1 MMLAATFFGGV
12 NIGAD
17 TIAKQFLDRQ
27 LSQTPVDV
35 RVQAFGSSFG
45 TSYITLDP
53 SYWTRVR
60 DEIGS
65 VEGVKSA
72 EVRSGFS
79 GYPNSSTYSPD
90 YFVHAIMDSSTV
102 YADAIISGSP
112 GLGVNE
118 TYVVEGS
125 WIAPTVARGQQ
136 LTVYLSSPSATIPV
150 SLNLTIAGT
159 VNLGER
165 AQAILNIYFFGG
177 PIAATRFFQNIL
189 LISWE
194 KTLAPILGS
203 ICPPQPPGGVC
214 SGALPIPSIDVYL
227 DRDSLINVFDI
238 QSSIANVET
247 VVARIQNVA
256 SREGLST
263 YPAITGILQA
273 AAFPSFILRVFYVI
287 ISLPVF
293 FIAWYM
299 GGTVSQSSLNLRRRE
314 IGLLLAK
321 GATKGQLAR
330 IFLGEALFVGTVGGA
345 LGLALA
351 VLLNPVFVEAF
362 GGQSTGSIFLSRE
375 TAIVTIV
382 FTVILTLLS
391 VWRPARRAAS
401 LSPLDAL
408 REYVYVEEVKGYKQT
423 RPLIAF
429 GLGLYKIAFLLL
441 GINFL
446 TLSQNAGGARSALVS
461 LGLVVLTFLD
471 FVLSFIGPFLFFWGA
486 SRIFAGGSAR
496 FQALIARF
504 GRRILGELSQ
514 VASKN
519 VYRNPA
525 RVAAI
530 TFLLALISG
539 YGVWVTGQ
547 FASIQDHSV
556 RQVFVNVGGEISVTT
571 PNASSALGLAT
582 QLSQWSNVTA
592 ATPEIGLFSSF
603 GSQAR
608 AIDPVG
614 WRAAAYHE
622 HEWFTGQGENAI
634 FEALGN
640 DPRTIILEKGVASR
654 LQLSIGETFA
664 LTVSTGTSYSMR
676 VVGFFGPD
684 TSQAQ
689 VLGGPVI
696 PSIFGGGWS
705 YVSLQFWQSLPGGP
719 FSSSRI
725 LVNAG
730 QSVNATVLGE
740 SIQDL
745 SSEYSVRVAEREL
758 NQVSNAPG
766 TDIFQGILDVFRLG
780 VVFAG
785 LAASVGVGT
794 VTYASFR
801 EREKETTIMAV
812 RGVSYGQLL
821 GILLMESLPIVVFSL
836 VLGTAVG
843 LLNVHGWNLSLN
855 SIFLGQSFE
864 AALAPYR
871 VVLPAWVLVTLAILF
886 GSILSAV
893 IIPALMEARKTS
905 EKMTRM
911 VRLG

>member
-35 RVQAFGSSFG
+35 RLQGYPRFS
-45 TSYITLDP
+45 LDA
-53 SYWTRVR
+53 SRWASIR
-60 DEIGS
+60 DEIGFID
-65 VEGVKSA
+65 GVDIA
-72 EVRSGFS
+72 EVRSGFT
-79 GYPNSSTYSPD
+79 GYPNSSSYSPD
-90 YFVHAIMDSSTV
+90 FFVHAIMDSSRV
-102 YADAIISGSP
+102 YVDAVISGSP
-112 GLGVNE
+112 SLGVNE
-118 TYVVEGS
+118 TYVLDGS
-125 WIAPTVARGQQ
+125 PIAASVAQGQQ
-136 LTVYLSSPSATIPV
+136 LTLYVSPPGSSVTV
-150 SLNLTIAGT
+150 KVNLTVAGT
-159 VNLGER
+159 IALSER
-165 AQAILNIYFFGG
+165 ALAILNIYSFEGSISFS
-177 PIAATRFFQNIL
+177 RFYQNIL
-189 LISWE
+189 LTSWE
-194 KTLAPILGS
+194 KTLAPILNRLCPAQPGVICS
-203 ICPPQPPGGVC
+203 I
-214 SGALPIPSIDVYL
+214 IFPSIDVYL
-227 DRDSLINVFDI
+227 DRDALINVFDI
-238 QSSIANVET
+238 QSSIANVDT

-256 SREGLST
+256 TREGLST

-446 TLSQNAGGARSALVS
+446 TLSQNVGGARSALVS

-719 FSSSRI
+719 FSSSRT